1 MKHITFL
8 KATSASYSSC
18 FQNESA
24 SSSSSTTDA
33 GQQRCRKHSFENQ
46 SVTMHN
52 FSGKFAQSAPK
63 SLLKEW
69 RIWTQLQRTKMFLPW
84 MILNTWRRKPFFQL
98 WLSQVGGL
106 VLFVVIG
113 NLKITFFIQL
123 EDTEKRR
130 GRKTRLWKIQKTK
143 KSNPKSQRTKRIPN
157 GKNVKQPKLWQ

>member
-1 MKHITFL
+1 MVTLFWRHALNLCNGLLTVRSPYRQSIQIKIYFASYLLLPMKHITFL
-8 KATSASYSSC
+8 EATSAAYSSC

-69 RIWTQLQRTKMFLPW
+69 RIWTQLQLTKMFPPW
-84 MILNTWRRKPFFQL
+84 MILSTWRRKLFFQL
-98 WLSQVGGL
+98 WLSQVGR
-106 VLFVVIG
+106 
-113 NLKITFFIQL
+113 QWS
-123 EDTEKRR
+123 
-130 GRKTRLWKIQKTK
+130 LW
-143 KSNPKSQRTKRIPN
+143 
-157 GKNVKQPKLWQ
+157 